1 MSDRGYTDRPVRQ
14 LSNAELPEEA
24 LQAGHSA
31 GYYAGVLE
39 RGGAPD
45 EYEPLL
51 IEARDRRNACFT
63 ELKRRLENAEAL
75 AEACKDGAKFIAKYA
90 VDAESVIAQRA
101 LDRMEAALAQL
112 QEATE

>member
-1 MSDRGYTDRPVRQ
+1 MIDRGYTDRPVRQ
-14 LSNAELPEEA
+14 LSDAELLEEA
-24 LQAGHSA
+24 LQVRHSA

-51 IEARDRRNACFT
+51 IEARDRRNACFA
-63 ELKRRLENAEAL
+63 ELRRRLENAKAL
-75 AEACKDGAKFIAKYA
+75 AKACEDGAKFVAKYA
-90 VDAESVIAQRA
+90 VDTESVIACRA
-101 LDRMEAALAQL
+101 LDRMETALAQL